1 MAVQPLNFLKNLF
14 GRKQYREQRR
24 ETETGRGEGKD
35 KDKDRERE
43 RVHDRN
49 ISKEKL
55 ISKSA

>member
-35 KDKDRERE
+35 KDKDRER
-43 RVHDRN
+43 VHDRN